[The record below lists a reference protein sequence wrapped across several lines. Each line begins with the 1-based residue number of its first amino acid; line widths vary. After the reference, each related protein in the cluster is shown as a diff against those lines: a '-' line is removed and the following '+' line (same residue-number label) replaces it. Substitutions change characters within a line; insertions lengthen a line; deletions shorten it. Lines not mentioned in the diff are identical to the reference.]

1 MLFFRNTTRLVVS
14 VVVVVVAVLLLASC
28 GDDGPESRPSQSG
41 SRNQPTSTRT
51 SEAQTSRS
59 VPTPTATPTA
69 EQTAPVFTV
78 NRPVVNVRQ
87 GPGTNYAV
95 IGQVTEGD
103 EFSANGKNQAGDWLR
118 FCCVGGGDGWIYKPL
133 LIVENEQGLSV
144 VQAPTEPS
152 HKTVSGPTPTPI
164 PEPSKPEPKPAPN
177 DPLAGIRIVP
187 ENRCSPYD
195 SDDYYYSQSVELQ
208 IIASMG
214 GSIYSPY
221 TGQYFQDRGET
232 DIEHI
237 VARSEAHDSGLCGR
251 GAQARDGFAADLL
264 NLTLADPYLN
274 RHQKSAKDLAEWL
287 PGLNQCWF
295 VKRVIDVKRKY
306 DLSMD
311 TREAEAA
318 RRVWSGC
325 TSFEMIIYARTE
337 PPTPTPVPP
346 PSTGETNWLAKCDSN
361 GNGRITCKEAEAC
374 GISHPVPNSH
384 PAYQYMRDADGDG
397 QVCE

>member
-1 MLFFRNTTRLVVS
+1 MLFFRNTTRFVVFVI
-14 VVVVVVAVLLLASC
+14 VVVGVILILAGC
-28 GDDGPESRPSQSG
+28 GNGGTESRTSQSD
-41 SRNQPTSTRT
+41 SRSQSASTWTSTPQ
-51 SEAQTSRS
+51 ASRS
-59 VPTPTATPTA
+59 ESKPTNTPTA
-69 EQTAPVFTV
+69 EEQTAATFTV

-87 GPGTNYAV
+87 GPGTNFAV

-103 EFSANGKNQAGDWLR
+103 EFAASGKNQAGDWLR

-133 LIVENEQGLSV
+133 LIVENEQILHV
-144 VQAPTEPS
+144 AQAAADPS
-152 HKTVSGPTPTPI
+152 PKTVSGPSPTPI
-164 PEPSKPEPKPAPN
+164 PEPDPVAN

-195 SDDYYYSQSVELQ
+195 SDTYSYSQSVELQ

-221 TGQYFQDRGET
+221 TGQYFQDRGKT
-232 DIEHI
+232 DIEHV

-251 GAQARDGFAADLL
+251 GSQAQKTFAGDLL
-264 NLTLADPYLN
+264 NLTLADPSLN

-318 RRVWSGC
+318 RRVWGGC
-325 TSFEMIIYARTE
+325 TSFEMIVYARTE
-337 PPTPTPVPP
+337 PPTPTPIPSH
-346 PSTGETNWLAKCDSN
+346 STGETNWLAKCDSN

-374 GISHPVPNSH
+374 GISHPVPSSH